1 MTGRDLEDQELALEF
16 LEYIGWT
23 IMGDAQNYRQTKER
37 QEVLDVLM
45 NADGPL
51 MPNQIAEKLN
61 KKRVTISYLL
71 NQMLKAG
78 SISQDSYGKYISNTP
93 NTTNSLIN

>member
-37 QEVLDVLM
+37 QEVLSMLREAIESTSKPTTGSGSV
-45 NADGPL
+45 GPL
-51 MPNQIAEKLN
+51 FGWPATAASYVIA
-61 KKRVTISYLL
+61 KRI
-71 NQMLKAG
+71 
-78 SISQDSYGKYISNTP
+78 
-93 NTTNSLIN
+93 